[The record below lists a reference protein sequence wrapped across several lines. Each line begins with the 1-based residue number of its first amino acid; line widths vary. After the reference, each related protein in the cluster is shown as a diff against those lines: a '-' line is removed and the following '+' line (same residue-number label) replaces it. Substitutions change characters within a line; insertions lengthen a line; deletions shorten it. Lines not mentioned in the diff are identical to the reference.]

1 MDRNSRPVALRRRA
15 EDLPGS
21 SPGGVRPVEELDEE
35 PLPPNPTVHGKR
47 RNEPR
52 WAEVMQRFA
61 PDIQI
66 QAYRANLQA
75 FQQALT
81 RVDAATVHI
90 LHKLNLQALVA
101 TSALRTML
109 KVMPP

>member
-1 MDRNSRPVALRRRA
+1 MSPSILT
-15 EDLPGS
+15 S
-21 SPGGVRPVEELDEE
+21 SAATAPSSPLLQLVKRSSQGTPNQAHNPGGVRPVEELDEE

-66 QAYRANLQA
+66 QA
-75 FQQALT
+75 
-81 RVDAATVHI
+81 
-90 LHKLNLQALVA
+90 
-101 TSALRTML
+101 
-109 KVMPP
+109 